1 MSSETADM
9 GAAKRLDLQAKAAV
23 LDTLLASLIWLC
35 KHYRIAKSAQALKA
49 GLPVGGL
56 LEPSLALA
64 ALEQAGMSAAVVERK
79 AAQISPHLWPVV
91 LLRKDYGGCV
101 LLSHRKTDDGMR
113 YRVILPELG
122 EHAVEIDADEM
133 EALYVGF
140 VILAKPKAKVDHR
153 AGTPEPERGGHWL
166 ISTLWR
172 YRRYYGNAALAT
184 VLVNVL
190 SLASIFFTMNVYDR
204 VVPNYAIVTMWSL
217 AIGVAIAMV
226 FEGVSRFVRSYL
238 LDIAGKKAD
247 LVMGSMLF
255 RQALAVRMEY
265 RPSSPGTF
273 ANQLREFDS
282 VRDFV
287 TSASLSA
294 IADLPFVLLFVGV
307 IFAVGGPL
315 GWVPLL
321 MIPIVV
327 IVSVIVQW
335 PLARIMNENL
345 RETSLKQG
353 VLIESIEGLETLKA
367 VGGESFMQRRWDRFS
382 ALSAATSMKSRHLS
396 GLATGIITFFQQIQ
410 TVLLIVIGVYLI
422 EAKEL
427 TQGALI
433 AAVMLGSRAIAP
445 LNQVIGLAVRY
456 QQAKVA
462 LKSMNQLMAMPTDR
476 DAEQDYLAD
485 HVLTGQLQL
494 QNVSFSYPVPMGQ
507 PTPPPMLSGISFTV
521 QAGERIGVVGK
532 VGSGKSTLLRV
543 IARLYSPTDGQL
555 LADGLNASQIDPADW
570 RHAVGYV
577 GQHSRLFYGTLR
589 QNIMIARPH
598 ATAQEFLDVLRLT
611 GLESVAARHPL
622 GVNLP
627 IGETGEGLS
636 GGQRQL
642 VALARALLAQPKVLL
657 LDEPTSAMDAQTE
670 ARFIE
675 HLKRATQGQTV
686 LLVTHR
692 PSILS
697 LVDRMLVIDEGKLVS
712 DGDKAVVMAKLAAA
726 QKPAKAPDAAQIG
739 GTP

>member
-1 MSSETADM
+1 MNSNTADSM
-9 GAAKRLDLQAKAAV
+9 ATQRIDVRACAAV
-23 LDTLLASLIWLC
+23 VDTLLGSLMWLC
-35 KHYRIAKSAQALKA
+35 KHHRIDKSAQALKA
-49 GLPVGGL
+49 GLPVGGT
-56 LEPSLALA
+56 LEPSLALTV
-64 ALEQAGMSAAVVERK
+64 LEQAGVAATVVERK
-79 AAQISPHLWPVV
+79 ATQISPHLWPVV

-101 LLSHRKTDDGMR
+101 LLSHRTTDDGLR

-122 EHAVEIDADEM
+122 DDAVEIDADEM
-133 EALYVGF
+133 DAMYVGF
-140 VILAKPKAKVDHR
+140 AILAKPRSKADHR
-153 AGTPEPERGGHWL
+153 AGTPEPERSGHWL

-204 VVPNYAIVTMWSL
+204 VVPNFAVVTMWSL
-217 AIGVAIAMV
+217 AIGVAIAML
-226 FEGVSRFVRSYL
+226 FEGLSRFIRSYI

-265 RPSSPGTF
+265 KPTSPGTF

-287 TSASLSA
+287 TSATLSA

-321 MIPIVV
+321 LIPIVG
-327 IVSVIVQW
+327 IVSVMVQW

-345 RETSLKQG
+345 RESSLKQG

-382 ALSAATSMKSRHLS
+382 GLAAATSMKSRHLS

-410 TVLLIVIGVYLI
+410 TVVIIVIGVYLI

-427 TQGALI
+427 TQGSLI
-433 AAVMLGSRAIAP
+433 ATVMLASRAIAP
-445 LNQVIGLAVRY
+445 LNQVIGLAVRF

-462 LKSMNQLMAMPTDR
+462 LKSMNQLMAMPTER
-476 DAEQDYLAD
+476 NAEQDYLAG
-485 HVLTGQLQL
+485 HELTGQLQL
-494 QNVSFSYPVPMGQ
+494 QSIGFSYPVPFGQ
-507 PTPPPMLSGISFTV
+507 PAPPPMLSDIHFTV
-521 QAGERIGVVGK
+521 APGERVGIVGK
-532 VGSGKSTLLRV
+532 VGSGKSTLLKV
-543 IARLYSPTDGQL
+543 IARLYEPTNGQL
-555 LADGLNASQIDPADW
+555 LADGLNTSQIDPADW

-589 QNIMIARPH
+589 QNILIGRPN
-598 ATAQEFLDVLRLT
+598 ASAQEFLDVLRLT

-642 VALARALLAQPKVLL
+642 VALARALIARPKVLL
-657 LDEPTSAMDAQTE
+657 LDEPASGMDAQTE
-670 ARFIE
+670 AHFVE
-675 HLKRATQGQTV
+675 QLKRVMQDQTL

-692 PSILS
+692 PSLLT
-697 LVDRMLVIDEGKLVS
+697 LVDRLLVMDEGKVAM
-712 DGDKAVVMAKLAAA
+712 DGDKAAVLAQLSTVPKTLTPRAVS
-726 QKPAKAPDAAQIG
+726 KEDAA
-739 GTP
+739 

>member
-1 MSSETADM
+1 M
-9 GAAKRLDLQAKAAV
+9 
-23 LDTLLASLIWLC
+23 WLC
-35 KHYRIAKSAQALKA
+35 KHHHMDKSVQALKA
-49 GLPVGGL
+49 GLPVGGM
-56 LEPSLALA
+56 LEPSLALT
-64 ALEQAGMSAAVVERK
+64 ALEQAGMTAAVAERK
-79 AAQISPHLWPVV
+79 VAQISPHLWPVV
-91 LLRKDYGGCV
+91 LLRKDYGGCI
-101 LLSHRKTDDGMR
+101 LLSHQKTDGGMR

-122 EHAVEIDADEM
+122 DDAVEIDAEEM
-133 EALYVGF
+133 DAMYVGF
-140 VILAKPKAKVDHR
+140 AILAKPKAKVDHR
-153 AGTPEPERGGHWL
+153 AGTPEPERSGHWL

-184 VLVNVL
+184 VLVNAL

-204 VVPNYAIVTMWSL
+204 VVPNFAVVTMWSL
-217 AIGVAIAMV
+217 AIGVAIAMI
-226 FEGVSRFVRSYL
+226 FEGLSRFIRSYI

-265 RPSSPGTF
+265 KPSSPGTF

-287 TSASLSA
+287 TSATLSA

-321 MIPIVV
+321 LIPIVI
-327 IVSVIVQW
+327 IVSVLVQW

-345 RETSLKQG
+345 RESSLKQG

-382 ALSAATSMKSRHLS
+382 GLAAATSMKSRHLS
-396 GLATGIITFFQQIQ
+396 GLATGLITFFQQIQ
-410 TVLLIVIGVYLI
+410 TVVIIVIGVYLI

-427 TQGALI
+427 TQGSLI
-433 AAVMLGSRAIAP
+433 ATVMLASRAIAP

-462 LKSMNQLMAMPTDR
+462 LKSMNQLMAMPTER
-476 DAEQDYLAD
+476 NAGQDYLAD
-485 HVLTGQLQL
+485 HQLTGQLQL
-494 QNVSFSYPVPMGQ
+494 QGIGFSYPVPMGQ
-507 PTPPPMLSGISFTV
+507 PAPPPMLSNISFTV
-521 QAGERIGVVGK
+521 QPGERVGIVGK
-532 VGSGKSTLLRV
+532 VGSGKSTLLRL
-543 IARLYSPTDGQL
+543 IARLYEPTNGQL
-555 LADGLNASQIDPADW
+555 LADGLNTSQIDPADW

-589 QNIMIARPH
+589 QNILIGRPN

-611 GLESVAARHPL
+611 GLESIAARHPL

-642 VALARALLAQPKVLL
+642 VALARALIARPKVLL
-657 LDEPTSAMDAQTE
+657 LDEPASGMDAQTE
-670 ARFIE
+670 VRFVE
-675 HLKRATQGQTV
+675 QLKQVMHGQTL

-692 PSILS
+692 PSLLT
-697 LVDRMLVIDEGKLVS
+697 LVDRV
-712 DGDKAVVMAKLAAA
+712 VVMDDGKVALDGEKAAVLAQLSAA
-726 QKPAKAPDAAQIG
+726 PKAQTTRTPAQESA
-739 GTP
+739 T

>member
-1 MSSETADM
+1 MNSNAADSTTP
-9 GAAKRLDLQAKAAV
+9 KRLDLQARSAV
-23 LDTLLASLIWLC
+23 VDTLLASLMWLC
-35 KHYRIAKSAQALKA
+35 KHHQIDKSAQALKA
-49 GLPVGGL
+49 GLPVGGM

-64 ALEQAGMSAAVVERK
+64 ALEQSGMSAAVVERK
-79 AAQISPHLWPVV
+79 VAQISAHLWPVV

-101 LLSHRKTDDGMR
+101 LLSHRKTDDGVR
-113 YRVILPELG
+113 YRVVLPELG
-122 EHAVEIDADEM
+122 DDAVEIDADEM
-133 EALYVGF
+133 DATYVGF
-140 VILAKPKAKVDHR
+140 AILAKPKAKVDHR
-153 AGTPEPERGGHWL
+153 AGAPEPERAGHWL

-204 VVPNYAIVTMWSL
+204 VVPNYAVVTMWSL
-217 AIGVAIAMV
+217 AIGVATAMI
-226 FEGVSRFVRSYL
+226 FEGLSRFIRSYI

-255 RQALAVRMEY
+255 RQALAIRMEY
-265 RPSSPGTF
+265 KPSSPGTF

-287 TSASLSA
+287 TSATLSA

-321 MIPIVV
+321 LIPIVI
-327 IVSVIVQW
+327 IVSVVVQW

-382 ALSAATSMKSRHLS
+382 ALAAATSMKSRHLS
-396 GLATGIITFFQQIQ
+396 GLATGLITFFQQIQ
-410 TVLLIVIGVYLI
+410 TVAIVVIGVYLI

-427 TQGALI
+427 TQGSLI
-433 AAVMLGSRAIAP
+433 ATVMLASRAIAP

-462 LKSMNQLMAMPTDR
+462 LKSMNQLMAMPTER
-476 DAEQDYLAD
+476 NAEQDYLAD
-485 HVLTGQLQL
+485 HELSGQLQL
-494 QNVSFSYPVPMGQ
+494 QDVGFSYPVPMGQ
-507 PTPPPMLSGISFTV
+507 PAPPPMLSSISFTV
-521 QAGERIGVVGK
+521 APGERVGIVGK
-532 VGSGKSTLLRV
+532 VGSGKSTLLKV
-543 IARLYSPTDGQL
+543 IARLYEPTDGQL

-589 QNIMIARPH
+589 QNILIGRPS

-611 GLESVAARHPL
+611 GLESIAARHPL

-642 VALARALLAQPKVLL
+642 VALARALIARPKVLL
-657 LDEPTSAMDAQTE
+657 LDEPASGMDAQTE
-670 ARFIE
+670 ARFVE
-675 HLKRATQGQTV
+675 QLKHVMHGQTL

-692 PSILS
+692 PSLLT
-697 LVDRMLVIDEGKLVS
+697 LVDRVLVMDEGKVAI
-712 DGDKAVVMAKLAAA
+712 DGDKATVLAQLSAA
-726 QKPAKAPDAAQIG
+726 QKVPTARALAQEDAA
-739 GTP
+739 

>member
-1 MSSETADM
+1 MA
-9 GAAKRLDLQAKAAV
+9 GNVAAERLDVKARAAV
-23 LDTLLASLIWLC
+23 VDTLLGSLMWLC
-35 KHYRIAKSAQALKA
+35 KHYRMEKSAQALTA

-56 LEPSLALA
+56 MEPSLALA
-64 ALEQAGMSAAVVERK
+64 ALEQAGLSAAVVERK
-79 AAQISPHLWPVV
+79 AVHISSHLWPVV

-101 LLSHRKTDDGMR
+101 LLSHHKTDDGVR

-122 EHAVEIDADEM
+122 DGAVEIDAAEM
-133 EALYVGF
+133 EAMYVGF
-140 VILAKPKAKVDHR
+140 AILAKPNAKVDHR
-153 AGTPEPERGGHWL
+153 AGEPEEESGGHWL

-172 YRRYYGNAALAT
+172 YRRYYGHAAVAT

-204 VVPNYAIVTMWSL
+204 VVPNYALVTMWSL
-217 AIGVAIAMV
+217 AIGVTIAMV
-226 FEGVSRFVRSYL
+226 FEGLSRFIRSYL
-238 LDIAGKKAD
+238 LDMAGKKAD

-255 RQALAVRMEY
+255 RQALAVRMEHK
-265 RPSSPGTF
+265 PSSPGTF

-287 TSASLSA
+287 TSATLSA
-294 IADLPFVLLFVGV
+294 IADLPFALLFIGV
-307 IFAVGGPL
+307 IFAIGGPL

-321 MIPIVV
+321 LIPIVV

-345 RETSLKQG
+345 RESSLKQG
-353 VLIESIEGLETLKA
+353 VLIESIEGIETLKA
-367 VGGESFMQRRWDRFS
+367 VGGESFMQRRWDKFS

-396 GLATGIITFFQQIQ
+396 GLATGIITFFQQFQ
-410 TVLLIVIGVYLI
+410 TVVLIVIGVYLI
-422 EAKEL
+422 EAREL

-433 AAVMLGSRAIAP
+433 GTVMLASRAIAP

-462 LKSMNQLMAMPTDR
+462 LKSMNQLMQMPTER
-476 DAEQDYLAD
+476 DSEQDYLAD
-485 HVLTGQLQL
+485 HELTGHLQL
-494 QNVSFSYPVPMGQ
+494 QGVGFSYPVPMGQ
-507 PTPPPMLSGISFTV
+507 PAPPPMLSDISFTV
-521 QAGERIGVVGK
+521 TPGERIGIVGK

-543 IARLYSPTDGQL
+543 IARLYQPTHGQL

-589 QNIMIARPH
+589 QNVMIARPH
-598 ATAQEFLDVLRLT
+598 ATAKEFLEVLRLT
-611 GLESVAARHPL
+611 GLESIAARHPL

-642 VALARALLAQPKVLL
+642 VALARALIARPKVLL

-697 LVDRMLVIDEGKLVS
+697 LVDRMLVIDEGKLVA
-712 DGDKAVVMAKLAAA
+712 DGETSTVMAKLAAA
-726 QKPAKAPDAAQIG
+726 QKSVSARVPEAEA
-739 GTP
+739 TP